1 MNREVVVIG
10 GNHHNTLSILRSLG
24 EKGIKSLLIVLSPYD
39 PKPFVGYSK
48 YIQKKI
54 VVTNI
59 VNFIGY
65 VFSSHDSRKSYCY
78 SL

>member
-39 PKPFVGYSK
+39 PKPFVGYS
-48 YIQKKI
+48 
-54 VVTNI
+54 NI
-59 VNFIGY
+59 F
-65 VFSSHDSRKSYCY
+65 RRR
-78 SL
+78 